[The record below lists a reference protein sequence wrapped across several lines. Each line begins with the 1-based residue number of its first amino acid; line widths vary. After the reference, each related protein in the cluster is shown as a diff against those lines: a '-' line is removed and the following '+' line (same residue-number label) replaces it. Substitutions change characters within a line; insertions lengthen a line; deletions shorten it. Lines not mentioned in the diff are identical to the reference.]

1 MGKEGR
7 EGCDISNEAVADNVI
22 AFCGVLV
29 SKRDGTIINKD
40 DAPCWRSERETID
53 HAVKSKN
60 KIPSQTCESEKKMFR
75 LRIFQHV
82 LGIIRLI
89 DESLKEIP

>member
-7 EGCDISNEAVADNVI
+7 GGCDISNEAVADNVI

-40 DAPCWRSERETID
+40 DAPC
-53 HAVKSKN
+53 
-60 KIPSQTCESEKKMFR
+60 
-75 LRIFQHV
+75 
-82 LGIIRLI
+82 
-89 DESLKEIP
+89 